1 MLRHRKD
8 FSTEIGALLG
18 KQRYDGLEV
27 EEQIK
32 FNASRDLK
40 EYFDL
45 YEAGACIKR
54 KKIYWS

>member
-1 MLRHRKD
+1 MLRHRKG
-8 FSTEIGALLG
+8 FSVEIGAFLG

-40 EYFDL
+40 DSFDL

-54 KKIYWS
+54 NQLYWS